1 MQVAD
6 FLWNELEPQGVAV
19 QLTAKHMCMEM
30 RGVKKHDTFTTTTKL
45 IGIFKTDSSA
55 RQEFLNSIK

>member
-1 MQVAD
+1 MQVAE
-6 FLWNELEPQGVAV
+6 FLWNELEPKGVAV

-30 RGVKKHDTFTTTTKL
+30 RGVKKHDTHTTTTKL
-45 IGIFKTDSSA
+45 MGIFKEDGSA